1 MVGNPSTDPLMGPFL
16 IEVIVIFLHHSR
28 QLPAIK
34 DECMVQ
40 AFSTIRSELL
50 WVRSEMT
57 PDIKDSVAGL
67 AHCLIF
73 LLKLKKII
81 FPNEDVV
88 DHALLSL

>member
-1 MVGNPSTDPLMGPFL
+1 MVGNPLTDSLMGTFL
-16 IEVIVIFLHHSR
+16 IEGIVILVDHSH

-67 AHCLIF
+67 AHCLIYY
-73 LLKLKKII
+73 
-81 FPNEDVV
+81 
-88 DHALLSL
+88 